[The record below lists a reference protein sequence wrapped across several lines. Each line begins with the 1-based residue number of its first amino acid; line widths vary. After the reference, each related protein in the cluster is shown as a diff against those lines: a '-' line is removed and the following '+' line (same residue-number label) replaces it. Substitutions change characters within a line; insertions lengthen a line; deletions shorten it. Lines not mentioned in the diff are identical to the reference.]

1 MFKSMSRNAESLEM
15 KNSMKIVTIIGARP
29 QFVKAS
35 VISKALRQA
44 GHKEILVNTGQHY
57 DDNMARIFFEEMGI
71 PKPDYNLGVGSG
83 SHASQTA
90 SSLVGIEEILVAE
103 KPDFIIVFGDTN
115 ATVAGALAAAKL
127 HIKIAHIEAG
137 LRSYNREMPE
147 EINRVVT
154 DVISNLLFV
163 PTQVAQDNLTRE
175 GITEGIHIVGDVM
188 VDALIT
194 YTKVAEQKSQILDE
208 LKLEKKKFLLMTI
221 HRPSNADHDE
231 RLLSILKQVSKIDL
245 PVIFPVHPR
254 SRARVEKL
262 ISQTEGNIH
271 IIDPVGYLDMM
282 LLEKYASTIITD
294 SGGVQ
299 KEAYLHKTPCLT
311 VRGETEW
318 VETVRDGWNYIVG
331 HDLEKISILS
341 KKFPEPSGWHPH
353 YGDGNASAKIVG
365 ILEET
370 LV

>member
-1 MFKSMSRNAESLEM
+1 MDRVETN
-15 KNSMKIVTIIGARP
+15 NMKIVTIIGARP

-35 VISKALRQA
+35 VISKALRKA
-44 GHKEILVNTGQHY
+44 GHEEILVNTGQHY

-71 PKPDYNLGVGSG
+71 PKPDYDLGVGSG
-83 SHASQTA
+83 THASQTA
-90 SSLVGIEEILVAE
+90 GSLVGIEEILIKE
-103 KPDFIIVFGDTN
+103 KPDYIIVFGDTN

-137 LRSYNREMPE
+137 LRSYNRDMPE

-154 DVISNLLFV
+154 DVLSNLLFV
-163 PTQVAQDNLTRE
+163 PTKGAEDNLKKE
-175 GITEGIHIVGDVM
+175 GITSGIHIVGDVM
-188 VDALIT
+188 VDALMT
-194 YTKVAEQKSQILDE
+194 YTKVAEQKSHILDD
-208 LKLEKKKFLLMTI
+208 LKLEKNEFMLMTI
-221 HRPSNADHDE
+221 HRPSNADHDD
-231 RLLSILKQVSKIDL
+231 RLLSILREVSSMDH
-245 PVIFPVHPR
+245 PVIFPIHPR

-262 ISQTEGNIH
+262 ISKTSGNIR

-282 LLEKYASTIITD
+282 MLEKYSRLIITD

-331 HDLEKISILS
+331 DQLDKISILS
-341 KKFPEPSGWHPH
+341 KDFPEPKAWNSH
-353 YGDGNASAKIVG
+353 YGDGQSSARIVRL
-365 ILEET
+365 LEEN